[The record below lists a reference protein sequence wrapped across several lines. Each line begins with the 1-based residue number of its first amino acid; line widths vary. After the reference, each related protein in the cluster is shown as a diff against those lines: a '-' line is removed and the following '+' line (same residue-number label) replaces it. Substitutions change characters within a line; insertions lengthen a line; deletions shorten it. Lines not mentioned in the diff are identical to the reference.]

1 MSDPSA
7 KTVARR
13 SRTQYLCFMDF
24 ILIAKAV
31 HVVGFV
37 SWFAGLFYLG
47 RVLVNHADTE
57 NIIPLAGD
65 DPVAIRNRLKKE
77 ILHEEYAAT
86 AARVYKI
93 IVNPAMM
100 ITWVAGLLMLALN
113 PGYLQSGTAGWMHVK
128 LLFVVLLVVY
138 QLYTKRK
145 LMLPMAAGRR
155 PWTDWQLRLWNEV
168 PTFFLVSV
176 PFIAVFGKMG
186 QLNYLYLA
194 VGVGIFC
201 LLVYRGAVAYRG
213 KRKVEELE

>member
-1 MSDPSA
+1 
-7 KTVARR
+7 
-13 SRTQYLCFMDF
+13 MDF
-24 ILIAKAV
+24 ILIAKSL

-57 NIIPLAGD
+57 NLTPLSGD
-65 DPVAIRNRLKKE
+65 SPAASRNRLKKE

-100 ITWVAGLLMLALN
+100 ITWVAGLVMIGLN
-113 PGYLQSGTAGWMHVK
+113 PGYLQAGTPGWLHLK

-138 QLYTKRK
+138 QVYTKVK
-145 LMLPMAAGRR
+145 LMVPMAAGAR
-155 PWTDWQLRLWNEV
+155 PWSDWQLRLWNEV

-176 PFIAVFGKMG
+176 PFMAVFGKAG
-186 QLNYLYLA
+186 QLNYLYLGT
-194 VGVGIFC
+194 GVAIFC
-201 LLVYRGAVAYRG
+201 LLVYRGAVAYR
-213 KRKVEELE
+213 KRRFATEEPPQ